1 MPRVG
6 DGLDAVTAF
15 AGAAAAGMALF
26 LPFTFATATAIGS
39 PYRVT
44 SLVNSVPRA
53 AALGLIVAVV
63 VAVLVRPLNRPGL
76 VWLTAACASAIL
88 AANYFVGLTI
98 SDADVL
104 TTQNYIDALSGGAL
118 FGALGVCSL
127 RRRWPAVGFG
137 VGTVVVFVYG
147 ELVSAFSTN
156 TLNAEKSISTPA
168 WLVLGAV
175 VLLAVNTVRH
185 RHGVML
191 PALPRI
197 AADLPITPIIAATVL
212 ALSVLLASEW
222 LAHEFDG
229 RVGNSWQIGI
239 AVTATVLAAFV
250 AALLLPARDGTWVL
264 VAVSLSAAA
273 DTMADSQHMGW
284 YLVAVLVLA
293 TTGVLLGLRWS
304 SAWVVLA
311 GAAVLC
317 GYAAVEQHL
326 PWSLAWGLGVSALAF
341 VSGYAFGAIRVGYL
355 PCAVLG
361 LGALYL
367 PTVMWVIPTKARNW
381 PIGGTPVDETI
392 PSRAALAITAG
403 SAAALWLLLRIR
415 PAPAPSTAET

>member
-1 MPRVG
+1 
-6 DGLDAVTAF
+6 
-15 AGAAAAGMALF
+15 MALF
-26 LPFTFATATAIGS
+26 LPFTFATATALGS

-76 VWLTAACASAIL
+76 VWLSAACAATIL
-88 AANYFVGLTI
+88 AINYFVGRTI

-118 FGALGVCSL
+118 FGALAVCSL

-147 ELVSAFSTN
+147 ELISAFSSN
-156 TLNAEKSISTPA
+156 TLNAQKSVSTPA
-168 WLVLGAV
+168 WLVLAAV
-175 VLLAVNTVRH
+175 VLLAVSTVRH

-239 AVTATVLAAFV
+239 AVTVTVIAAFV
-250 AALLLPARDGTWVL
+250 AALLLPARDGTWAL

-273 DTMADSQHMGW
+273 DTMADSQHMGPH
-284 YLVAVLVLA
+284 LIVVLILGTV
-293 TTGVLLGLRWS
+293 GVLIGLRWS
-304 SAWVVLA
+304 SAWLVLA
-311 GAAVLC
+311 GAAMLC
-317 GYAAVEQHL
+317 GYAALEERL
-326 PWSLAWGLGVSALAF
+326 PWALAWGVGLALLAF
-341 VSGYAFGAIRVGYL
+341 VTGYAFGSVRVGYL
-355 PCAVLG
+355 PSAVLG

-381 PIGGTPVDETI
+381 PIGGTPVDGSI
-392 PSRAALAITAG
+392 PGRAALAITAG
-403 SAAALWLLLRIR
+403 AAAALWLLLRIR
-415 PAPAPSTAET
+415 PITPVRTAENVAEP

>member
-15 AGAAAAGMALF
+15 SGAAAAGMALF
-26 LPFTFATATAIGS
+26 LPFTFATATAVGS

-76 VWLTAACASAIL
+76 VWLTAACASAVL
-88 AANYFVGLTI
+88 AINYFVGRAI
-98 SDADVL
+98 SNADVL

-118 FGALGVCSL
+118 FGALAVCSL
-127 RRRWPAVGFG
+127 RRRWPAVGFS
-137 VGTVVVFVYG
+137 VGTVMVFVYG
-147 ELVSAFSTN
+147 ETISAFSTN
-156 TLNAEKSISTPA
+156 TLTATKSVSTPA
-168 WLVLGAV
+168 WLVLAAV
-175 VLLAVNTVRH
+175 TLLVVATLRH

-212 ALSVLLASEW
+212 ALAVLLASEW

-229 RVGNSWQIGI
+229 RTGNSWQIGI
-239 AVTATVLAAFV
+239 AVAVTVIAAFV

-273 DTMADSQHMGW
+273 DTLADSQHMGW
-284 YLVAVLVLA
+284 YFGLVLA
-293 TTGVLLGLRWS
+293 LGVAGVLIGLRWS
-304 SAWVVLA
+304 SPWLVLV
-311 GAAVLC
+311 GAAALC
-317 GYAAVEQHL
+317 GYAAIEEHL
-326 PWSLAWGLGVSALAF
+326 PWTLAWAFGITLLAF
-341 VSGYAFGAIRVGYL
+341 VTGYAFGAVRVGYL
-355 PCAVLG
+355 PSAVLG

-367 PTVMWVIPTKARNW
+367 PTVLWVIPTRERNW
-381 PIGGTPVDETI
+381 PIGGTPVDASI
-392 PSRAALAITAG
+392 PGRAALAITAG
-403 SAAALWLLLRIR
+403 AAAAVWLLLRIR
-415 PAPAPSTAET
+415 PIAPARTAES